1 MTRTRAG
8 TRGGAG
14 RRSLLRKGG
23 CAGATRA
30 VEGLEL
36 PWDPDAR
43 QSLGWETGSCGQPP
57 LGWAGRTQAVPRT
70 SGWLPGGRHISE
82 PFLWT
87 PGLGGTWAGWTWRC
101 VVGCIPELR
110 PAAPGGRAGRV
121 LAGEDLSV
129 WEPAVSWQEGP
140 RDPGWGGWWGGE
152 GMAPREALWGDRP
165 QGHCLLS
172 MPARSPFWKTWAA
185 ALPRRLYVS
194 ELGRHAWLESLPSC
208 GLPARKVH
216 TVGPH
221 PRNSPWGQKAGCG
234 HGRVQQRPE
243 LGDGCVDESQT
254 RPWTVSAPRSPLGQE
269 GSTTAGTIAEPAL
282 GGTGA
287 RAAGL
292 GRLLGGA
299 FPGAACWGWVSSTA
313 WP

>member
-140 RDPGWGGWWGGE
+140 RDPGWGGWWGGR
-152 GMAPREALWGDRP
+152 GWLPGRP
-165 QGHCLLS
+165 C
-172 MPARSPFWKTWAA
+172 
-185 ALPRRLYVS
+185 
-194 ELGRHAWLESLPSC
+194 
-208 GLPARKVH
+208 
-216 TVGPH
+216 
-221 PRNSPWGQKAGCG
+221 
-234 HGRVQQRPE
+234 
-243 LGDGCVDESQT
+243 
-254 RPWTVSAPRSPLGQE
+254 
-269 GSTTAGTIAEPAL
+269 
-282 GGTGA
+282 GGTGHKA
-287 RAAGL
+287 TAFCLCQPGHPSGRRGL
-292 GRLLGGA
+292 QLCRVVCMSLSWGDM
-299 FPGAACWGWVSSTA
+299 PG
-313 WP
+313 